1 PKSFAKAFSSGYLI
15 GEILHKFELQ
25 DDFSEFS
32 ENRNPSAK
40 RSNFS
45 RLEPTLHLLG
55 VQFDQNVAQNII
67 TEKPGAATKL
77 LYQLYIT
84 LQKKKKGGTTGVE
97 VQITQ
102 PITSVKLQ
110 NMKSETFREQRL
122 SRRRQNEIMAKIQAA
137 IIQIPKPASNR
148 TMKALEVQKMMK
160 KKREAEDVANEIK
173 KFEAL
178 IKKDLQA
185 KESVSKTALDTTGQ
199 TTTDLLNTYSDDDYI
214 KKIQKRL
221 EEDAVA
227 REQREK
233 RRRRLLMDQL
243 IAHEAQ
249 EEAYREEQLINR
261 LMRQSQ
267 QERRIAVQLMHV
279 RHEKEVLWQNRI
291 FREKQYEERRLKDFQ
306 DALDRE
312 AALAKQAKIDFEE
325 QALREKEVHEQ
336 IAVERAQAR
345 YEKHYS
351 ICAEILDQILDLSTK
366 IADYRMLTNNLIPH
380 KLMHDWKELFF
391 NGKPIY
397 EQASSKHLPGKP
409 SDEQLT
415 EVEKRDLLDSN
426 DYKEYKNMV
435 GEWAL
440 PEEMVDNLPPSNNSI
455 LGHVIHRLIEKSL
468 PPQVESTALQLP
480 SFSITGCILGK
491 TFSGK
496 TTALRSLQKDFPI
509 QILSIDTLVQEAIQA
524 FHNNERDNVSQPIQK
539 EAEAKTLQV
548 LEEIDESQASAISR
562 SVFHI
567 SHTSMVINSKNWSLF
582 LPHFLLLGTDTNKM
596 PMSQEVKSGDNLSE
610 LTMRAQL
617 GAKSEKLL
625 KKGKSISD
633 TLLISIMVNAIRNIP
648 VDQGWIMDGFPMT
661 LNQAKLL
668 EEVLTGCSR
677 SLLELEGTKSQIPTL
692 AVDTTVSKEV
702 PIPPS
707 AFDFVALL
715 DISDNSSLNRMNNS
729 MAEAFLSETAHE
741 DIYQRVAAE
750 NQNTDEDE
758 NLRAQIQHRII
769 GFLDNWPLLEK
780 WFSEPENILT
790 KINAEVDKESLYQ
803 KVKEMFMTETVKKVN
818 RVKKKLEEKEAEVK
832 EAVQAEAPPATSAP
846 PSESEKEKEMP
857 PQYERPKTP
866 SLKGKP
872 SESPISKQESSQEG
886 KGKKGDTS
894 LKRKGSPKGKSPG
907 GKAAVKKSPG
917 DSTDTSPTPVVAPP
931 PKPGSEEWVFVNEP
945 IPEEIPSY
953 LISYWDLIENSYIST
968 IKRALRH
975 LRESQ
980 HTVVTHLY
988 EIRTSFQQFLRRPDH
1003 KQDFVSQWQTDFNS
1017 LPDDLWDDEETKAE
1031 LHQRVNDLRDRL
1043 WDICDARKEEAEQE
1057 RLDII
1062 NESWLQDLIGITMN
1076 HFFTLMQAELN
1087 RFQDTKVLL
1096 QDYYR
1101 GMECKIPADNNKKF
1115 ARVPLVQVNNRDT
1128 MENQLRIPLVPRI
1141 SISPDSAFS
1150 KPKTKAI
1157 LKGKID
1163 HSLENVELNLE
1174 ADEKLIVDTWQQT
1187 SLLVSQMVTAEIQQ
1201 RVLEEERENQ
1211 PADTKEK
1218 SLPAGAN
1225 KKVKK
1230 EPPKK
1235 NKEEKKT
1242 KGKAT
1247 PTDESSPVTITAEE
1261 IAEMERKAALKLKIK
1276 EEHLAALQ
1284 FEETATLFRLELIKA
1299 KALTFLEDLVTKV
1312 VDVYKLMEKWLGERY
1327 LCEMASVEKLTDVA
1341 RYHIETSTRIQNEL
1355 YLDQEDFFIN
1365 GDVKVFPDPPPPI
1378 RPSPVEKEEN
1388 GTLTIEQLD
1397 NLREK
1402 FLEIAPKDRGPPDD
1416 VSPVTE
1422 KQKRPQKL
1430 DHYLPRRNNQFLKIW
1445 LKKYPWL
1452 VYDEILNLMF
1462 CGLCRKHGVKSRGS
1476 QVSFFYGTDNFR
1488 TEFLNAHHLS
1498 EAHAKASLME
1508 ATSGSPVNRATT
1520 ELMVRTMS
1528 KVTLGR
1534 VENLFRS
1541 CHAIAKTGRPL
1552 KDFIWMCNLDDM
1564 KGVDIGPVFRT
1575 NKSARTFT
1583 YFIAEVERRN
1593 LREKLE
1599 KSKFFSVIS
1608 DGVTDSSI
1616 EEAELVYVQFAY
1628 AGKVHCQIV
1637 GVQIVDKKDPLAIKN
1652 AIEKTLERNLQ
1663 LQLSNQDW
1671 AKKLVGFGSDGAS
1684 GSGQNS
1690 GVALLLREIQPCVL
1704 TVYCFAHHLELSYK
1718 AVFQSIPLY
1727 NDVRELL
1734 HSIYHFY
1741 HSSPLHKSSLITV
1754 FKGLHLRPVMP
1765 SQVGGRRWLQGLQ
1778 AALQNFLKGYPA
1790 IVQQLHSAEES
1801 RSDTSHLR
1809 AKELLQ
1815 FLLQADIVKFMHFLV
1830 DVINVLSILS
1840 RVNQNRN
1847 SSIADIFATLE
1858 STLEMLRIYQ
1868 TRPGPKERRV
1878 ASVTHFHGN
1887 YLGGKGNISDVRDTV
1902 LTHLIKKLQG
1912 CFRDASQDV
1921 VKATMIGSFK
1931 LWPAKI
1937 NEEFGEKEVSVL
1949 LAHYEPI
1956 LEAANVKIDEV
1967 DTEWSM
1973 LKLEIYARFQNI
1985 RKLTWNFVN
1994 SVYLHKYPNIL
2005 TLVDLVLTLPASS
2018 AEAERG
2024 FSQMKRTK
2032 SQMHAKIKADSMT
2045 DLLIIQLN
2053 SPDINYFDP
2062 RKAIHLW
2069 NMRTPSSTHNTRP
2082 NSDCSSNSE
2091 SHYESTIGNR
2101 TFTDILLDLVTLT
2114 LGTNNLPSSW
2124 MHLTQPELQELTSLL
2139 VVSLEFVDWRKFL
2152 LVASMP
2158 WPIPMEEELLKTLQ
2172 RFKAID
2178 TTLSGTITFEQYMQ
2192 AGLWFTG
2199 DENIKV
2205 PENPSEPL
2213 PFNRQEHLI
2222 KFFFRLFADYER
2234 DPPRLDYTRL
2244 LLYFAGHP
2252 DAVEGVYRAL
2262 SVAIGTRV
2270 FQPVKTPVSILEKP
2284 SFTDM
2289 HTIEEY
2295 PELEENSI
2303 SRKRETKEESEEKE
2317 EETPENANTEKI
2329 SIETLL
2335 KVFRG
2340 GNEAQDSSRFARHL
2354 MTESTY
2360 LENFIKVFQDLGAK
2374 ELEPIEVAVLLKH
2387 PFIQDLILSYPD
2399 YKIPDIKLILQRS
2412 EHVQGSDGERSPSR
2426 LTEEKK

>member
-1 PKSFAKAFSSGYLI
+1 MSEILCQWLNQEVKVSQTVSPKSFAKAFSSGYLI
-15 GEILHKFELQ
+15 GEVLHKFELQ

-32 ENRNPSAK
+32 ESRNPSTK

-55 VQFDQNVAQNII
+55 VQFDQNMAQNII

-84 LQKKKKGGTTGVE
+84 LQKRKRGGPSGLE
-97 VQITQ
+97 VPSLH
-102 PITSVKLQ
+102 PIPGVKLQ
-110 NMKSETFREQRL
+110 NMKSEAFRDQRL

-148 TMKALEVQKMMK
+148 PMKALEFQKMMK

-185 KESVSKTALDTTGQ
+185 KESASKTALDTAGQ
-199 TTTDLLNTYSDDDYI
+199 TTTDLLTTYSDDDYI

-345 YEKHYS
+345 YKKHYS

-366 IADYRMLTNNLIPH
+366 VADYRMLTNNLIPH
-380 KLMHDWKELFF
+380 KMMRDWKELFF

-397 EQASSKHLPGKP
+397 EQASIKHLQAKP
-409 SDEQLT
+409 SAEQLT
-415 EVEKRDLLDSN
+415 ELDKRDLLDNN

-440 PEEMVDNLPPSNNSI
+440 PEEMVDNIPPSNNSI

-480 SFSITGCILGK
+480 SFGITGCLLGK

-496 TTALRSLQKDFPI
+496 TTALKSLQKDFPI

-524 FHNNERDNVSQPIQK
+524 FHNNERDSDSVNQPVQK
-539 EAEAKTLQV
+539 EVEAKTLHV
-548 LEEIDESQASAISR
+548 LKEADESQNLENGNPADPAANEALSETENKTVLS
-562 SVFHI
+562 
-567 SHTSMVINSKNWSLF
+567 
-582 LPHFLLLGTDTNKM
+582 TDTNNTPTSK
-596 PMSQEVKSGDNLSE
+596 EVESSENLSE
-610 LTMRAQL
+610 LTLRAQL

-625 KKGKSISD
+625 KKGKSIPD
-633 TLLISIMVNAIRNIP
+633 TLLISIMVNAIKKIP
-648 VDQGWIMDGFPMT
+648 VDQGWILDGFPMT

-668 EEVLTGCSR
+668 EEVLTGYNR
-677 SLLELEGTKSQIPTL
+677 SLLEQEGTKAQASSL
-692 AVDTTVSKEV
+692 AIDTTVSKEL

-715 DISDNSSLNRMNNS
+715 DISDNSSLNRMNDI
-729 MAEAFLSETAHE
+729 MAEAFLSETTHE
-741 DIYQRVAAE
+741 DICQRVAAE
-750 NQNTDEDE
+750 NQDTDEDE

-769 GFLDNWPLLEK
+769 GFLDNWPSLEK
-780 WFSEPENILT
+780 WFSEPENILI
-790 KINAEVDKESLYQ
+790 KINAEVDKELLYQ
-803 KVKEMFMTETVKKVN
+803 KVKEMFMNETVKKVN

-832 EAVQAEAPPATSAP
+832 AVVQAEGPPAISPAP
-846 PSESEKEKEMP
+846 PSEPEKEKEMP
-857 PQYERPKTP
+857 PQSQRERPKTP
-866 SLKGKP
+866 A
-872 SESPISKQESSQEG
+872 
-886 KGKKGDTS
+886 
-894 LKRKGSPKGKSPG
+894 LKRKTSGSPKGKSPG
-907 GKAAVKKSPG
+907 GKAAVKKLPG
-917 DSTDTSPTPVVAPP
+917 ESTDTSPTPVVAPP
-931 PKPGSEEWVFVNEP
+931 PKPGSEEWVFVDEP

-953 LISYWDLIENSYIST
+953 LVSYWDLIEKSYINT
-968 IKRALRH
+968 IKSALRH
-975 LRESQ
+975 LRENQ
-980 HTVVTHLY
+980 HIVITHLN

-1003 KQDFVSQWQTDFNS
+1003 KQDFVSQWQADFNT

-1062 NESWLQDLIGITMN
+1062 NGSWLQDLIGITMN

-1101 GMECKIPADNNKKF
+1101 GMEYKIPADNNKKF
-1115 ARVPLVQVNNRDT
+1115 ARVPLVQMNNRDA
-1128 MENQLRIPLVPRI
+1128 MENYVRIPLVPRI
-1141 SISPDSAFS
+1141 SISPDSTIS
-1150 KPKTKAI
+1150 KPKTKAM
-1157 LKGKID
+1157 LKGRID

-1187 SLLVSQMVTAEIQQ
+1187 SSLVSQMVTAEIQQ
-1201 RVLEEERENQ
+1201 RVMEEEKENQ

-1218 SLPAGAN
+1218 SLPASAN

-1230 EPPKK
+1230 ESPKK
-1235 NKEEKKT
+1235 KKEDKKA
-1242 KGKAT
+1242 KGKSP
-1247 PTDESSPVTITAEE
+1247 PTAVSSPIMITTEE

-1341 RYHIETSTRIQNEL
+1341 RYHIETATRIQNEL
-1355 YLDQEDFFIN
+1355 YLDQEEFFIN

-1378 RPSPVEKEEN
+1378 RPPSVEKEEN

-1397 NLREK
+1397 NLREE
-1402 FLEIAPKDRGPPDD
+1402 FLEIAPRGRDPPDD

-1422 KQKRPQKL
+1422 KQKRAWKL
-1430 DHYLPRRNNQFLKIW
+1430 DHYLPKRNNQFLKIW

-1608 DGVTDSSI
+1608 DGITDSSI

-1637 GVQIVDKKDPLAIKN
+1637 GVQTVEKKNPLAIKN

-1684 GSGQNS
+1684 SSEGQNN

-1734 HSIYHFY
+1734 HSIYDFY

-1754 FKGLHLRPVMP
+1754 FKGLHLQPVMP
-1765 SQVGGRRWLQGLQ
+1765 SQVGGRKWLQGLQ

-1790 IVQQLHSAEES
+1790 IVQQLHLADKS
-1801 RSDTSHLR
+1801 RSDPSHPR
-1809 AKELLQ
+1809 AKELLH
-1815 FLLQADIVKFMHFLV
+1815 FLLQADIVKFIHFLM

-1858 STLEMLRIYQ
+1858 STLEMLRLYQ

-1887 YLGGKGNISDVRDTV
+1887 CLGGKGNISDMRDMV
-1902 LTHLIKKLQG
+1902 LTHLIEKLRG
-1912 CFRDASQDV
+1912 CFRDANQDV

-1949 LAHYEPI
+1949 LAHYEPV

-1985 RKLTWNFVN
+1985 RRLTWDFVN

-2032 SQMHAKIKADSMT
+2032 SQMHTKITADGMT

-2053 SPDINYFDP
+2053 SPDINNFDP

-2069 NMRTPSSTHNTRP
+2069 NTRTPSSTRNTRP

-2091 SHYESTIGNR
+2091 SHYES
-2101 TFTDILLDLVTLT
+2101 D
-2114 LGTNNLPSSW
+2114 
-2124 MHLTQPELQELTSLL
+2124 
-2139 VVSLEFVDWRKFL
+2139 
-2152 LVASMP
+2152 
-2158 WPIPMEEELLKTLQ
+2158 
-2172 RFKAID
+2172 
-2178 TTLSGTITFEQYMQ
+2178 
-2192 AGLWFTG
+2192 
-2199 DENIKV
+2199 
-2205 PENPSEPL
+2205 
-2213 PFNRQEHLI
+2213 
-2222 KFFFRLFADYER
+2222 
-2234 DPPRLDYTRL
+2234 
-2244 LLYFAGHP
+2244 
-2252 DAVEGVYRAL
+2252 
-2262 SVAIGTRV
+2262 
-2270 FQPVKTPVSILEKP
+2270 
-2284 SFTDM
+2284 
-2289 HTIEEY
+2289 
-2295 PELEENSI
+2295 
-2303 SRKRETKEESEEKE
+2303 
-2317 EETPENANTEKI
+2317 
-2329 SIETLL
+2329 
-2335 KVFRG
+2335 
-2340 GNEAQDSSRFARHL
+2340 
-2354 MTESTY
+2354 
-2360 LENFIKVFQDLGAK
+2360 
-2374 ELEPIEVAVLLKH
+2374 
-2387 PFIQDLILSYPD
+2387 
-2399 YKIPDIKLILQRS
+2399 
-2412 EHVQGSDGERSPSR
+2412 
-2426 LTEEKK
+2426 